1 MSEETKAQQTQTE
14 SPAHSTPE
22 DKGGPAAK
30 TFTQDEVNKIVAERL
45 TRERTKDKP
54 SEADQK
60 AAELDNKEKELAK
73 REMMHDLKSTISAR
87 GYSEDLLD
95 VLKVNNPDEL
105 KTALRVI
112 DEAFYRRADSEE
124 PGKVRGATPVS
135 VNADSA
141 LRKVFG
147 LRTKGK

>member
-1 MSEETKAQQTQTE
+1 MSEENKTQQTQTE

-22 DKGGPAAK
+22 DKGGATAK
-30 TFTQDEVNKIVAERL
+30 TFTQEEVNRIVAERL
-45 TRERTKDKP
+45 ARERIKDKP

-73 REMMHDLKSTISAR
+73 REMMYDLKSTVKAR

-112 DEAFYRRADSEE
+112 DEAFYSRDESEE
-124 PGKVRGATPVS
+124 PGKVSGASPTLKT
-135 VNADSA
+135 ADSA